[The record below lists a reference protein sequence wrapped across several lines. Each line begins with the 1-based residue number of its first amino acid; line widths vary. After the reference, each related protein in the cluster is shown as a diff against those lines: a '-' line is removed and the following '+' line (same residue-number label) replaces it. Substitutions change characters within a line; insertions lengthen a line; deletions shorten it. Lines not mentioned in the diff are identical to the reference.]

1 MKNLI
6 NNVSPVYSEK
16 EDLLQLEFELFGV
29 SLQET
34 ETFKALKKGF
44 FRSYLNGI
52 SYYNL
57 PYRVRGLPEDLSL
70 FPGNIYLTVY
80 PFVLLVFKS
89 MKIECETHPILR
101 ILKNI
106 DFIKFF
112 NLQDLNTFDLNLDLA
127 KLPEFNN
134 FNTNLFNNYW
144 IVLISGLYLD
154 ICDFQSN

>member
-1 MKNLI
+1 
-6 NNVSPVYSEK
+6 
-16 EDLLQLEFELFGV
+16 
-29 SLQET
+29 
-34 ETFKALKKGF
+34 
-44 FRSYLNGI
+44 
-52 SYYNL
+52 
-57 PYRVRGLPEDLSL
+57 
-70 FPGNIYLTVY
+70 
-80 PFVLLVFKS
+80 LVFKS